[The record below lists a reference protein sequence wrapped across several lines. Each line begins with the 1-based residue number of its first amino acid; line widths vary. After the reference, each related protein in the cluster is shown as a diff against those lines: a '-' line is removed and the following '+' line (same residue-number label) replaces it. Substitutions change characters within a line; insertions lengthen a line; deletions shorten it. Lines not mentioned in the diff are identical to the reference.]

1 MSGKSLPL
9 RGSGIMEK
17 GPDVAL
23 LDARNALYFELGD
36 VSIWRKSSKSTLKI

>member
-1 MSGKSLPL
+1 
-9 RGSGIMEK
+9 MEK